1 VFDFP
6 GGSEYVGE
14 SMMRHLN
21 LIPLAVA
28 CLVLLAPACGEPPS
42 KPGNVLLV
50 IVDTARADHFST
62 FGYLRP
68 TSPNLDRLAAE
79 GQRFDSAWSQSPW
92 TLPSIATI
100 LTGQPPHVH
109 GATRGRQGI
118 HPVRDEV
125 ETLAQRL
132 SSVGYATAAFIN
144 VLWCAPEVSG
154 LDRGFDLYDHRET
167 DESNRGHRNA
177 AETTDAVL
185 AWLDRAG
192 DDPFFV
198 VTHYFD
204 PHLTYDPPPPHD
216 TIYERGDGA
225 RVPPGFGSASQVFAI
240 RDGRIR
246 LTPEQ
251 RESLIA
257 RYDGE
262 IRFTDEQ
269 FGRLR
274 DGLVQR
280 GLWDDTLVIFV
291 ADHGEEFWDHGG
303 FEHGHSH
310 HRELLRA
317 PLIVRRP
324 DGLSG
329 EVSDDRVR
337 QIDIAPTILDFAG
350 VEPPGDM
357 SGFVLGT
364 HDADY
369 AVAEGSL
376 WAGDLVSVRSD
387 RGTLILNR
395 DDGAATFYAPD
406 DTFEL
411 TPLPVESQDARDLL
425 DLLESLPAAG
435 TTETSP
441 NPLTEE
447 QLERLRSLG
456 YVQ

>member
-1 VFDFP
+1 
-6 GGSEYVGE
+6 
-14 SMMRHLN
+14 MMRRPN

-28 CLVLLAPACGEPPS
+28 CLVLLAPACGEPPPPP
-42 KPGNVLLV
+42 PGNVLLV
-50 IVDTARADHFST
+50 IVDTARADHLST

-79 GQRFDSAWSQSPW
+79 GQRFDAAWSQSPW

-109 GATRGRQGI
+109 GATRGERGI

-132 SSVGYATAAFIN
+132 RSVGYATAAFIN
-144 VLWCAPEVSG
+144 VLWCAPEISG
-154 LDRGFDLYDHRET
+154 LDRGFDLYDYHET

-177 AETTDAVL
+177 SETTDAVL
-185 AWLDRAG
+185 AWLDLAG
-192 DDPFFV
+192 DDPFFI

-204 PHLTYDPPPPHD
+204 PHLTYDPPAPYD
-216 TIYERGDGA
+216 TIYERGPGP
-225 RVPPGFGSASQVFAI
+225 RVPAGFGNASQVFAI

-246 LTPEQ
+246 LTPGQ

-274 DGLVQR
+274 EGLVQR
-280 GLWDDTLVIFV
+280 GRWDDTLVIV
-291 ADHGEEFWDHGG
+291 VGDHGEEFWEHGG

-310 HRELLRA
+310 HRELLRM

-324 DGLSG
+324 GGPSG
-329 EVSDDRVR
+329 AIIGDRVR

-350 VEPPGDM
+350 MERPDDQ

-364 HDADY
+364 HAADY

-411 TPLPVESQDARDLL
+411 EPLPVDSQEARDLL
-425 DLLESLPAAG
+425 GLLEALPALG
-435 TTETSP
+435 TQEANP

-456 YVQ
+456 YIR

>member
-1 VFDFP
+1 
-6 GGSEYVGE
+6 
-14 SMMRHLN
+14 MRRLN
-21 LIPLAVA
+21 LIPFAVA
-28 CLVLLAPACGEPPS
+28 CLVLLVPCCGEPSAP
-42 KPGNVLLV
+42 PGNVLLV
-50 IVDTARADHFST
+50 IIDTARADHLSA
-62 FGYLRP
+62 FGYSRD
-68 TSPNLDRLAAE
+68 TTPNLDRLAAD
-79 GQRFDSAWSQSPW
+79 GQRFDDAWSQSPW

-109 GATRGRQGI
+109 GAARGPRGI

-125 ETLAQRL
+125 QTLAQRL
-132 SSVGYATAAFIN
+132 RALGYATAAFIN

-154 LDRGFDLYDHRET
+154 LDRGFDVYDYHET
-167 DESNRGHRNA
+167 DESNRGHRDA

-192 DDPFFV
+192 DEPFFI

-204 PHLTYDPPPPHD
+204 PHLAYDPPAPYDSIFESGSGP
-216 TIYERGDGA
+216 

-246 LTPEQ
+246 LTPGQ

-274 DGLVQR
+274 EGLVQR
-280 GLWDDTLVIFV
+280 GRWDDTLVVVV

-310 HRELLRA
+310 HRELLRT

-324 DGLSG
+324 GGPSG
-329 EVSDDRVR
+329 EIIGDRVR
-337 QIDIAPTILDFAG
+337 QIDIAPTVLEFAG
-350 VEPPGDM
+350 MELSDDL

-364 HDADY
+364 HDAGY

-395 DDGAATFYAPD
+395 DDGEARYFAPED
-406 DTFEL
+406 KLEL
-411 TPLPVESQDARDLL
+411 KPLPIESEDARDLL
-425 DLLESLPAAG
+425 DLLEALPAIG
-435 TTETSP
+435 TTEATP
-441 NPLTEE
+441 RPLTEE
-447 QLERLRSLG
+447 QLDRLRSLG
-456 YVQ
+456 YIR

>member
-1 VFDFP
+1 
-6 GGSEYVGE
+6 
-14 SMMRHLN
+14 MRSLN
-21 LIPLAVA
+21 PIHIVIA
-28 CLVLLAPACGEPPS
+28 CLVLLAPACGEPSPP
-42 KPGNVLLV
+42 PGNVLLI

-62 FGYLRP
+62 FGYVRN
-68 TSPNLDRLAAE
+68 TTPNLDRLASE
-79 GQRFDSAWSQSPW
+79 GQRFEEAWSQSPW

-109 GATRGRQGI
+109 GATRGERGI

-125 ETLAQRL
+125 DTLAQRL
-132 SSVGYATAAFIN
+132 RAGGYATAAFIN

-154 LDRGFDLYDHRET
+154 LDRGFDVYDYRET
-167 DESNRGHRNA
+167 DESNRGQRDA

-185 AWLDRAG
+185 AWLARAG
-192 DDPFFV
+192 DDPFFI

-204 PHLTYDPPPPHD
+204 PHLTYDPPAPYD
-216 TIYERGDGA
+216 TMFEHGPGP
-225 RVPPGFGSASQVFAI
+225 RVPPGFGNASQVFAI
-240 RDGRIR
+240 RDGEIR
-246 LTPEQ
+246 LVPGQ

-274 DGLVQR
+274 AGLEQR
-280 GLWDDTLVIFV
+280 GRWDDTLVIVV

-310 HRELLRA
+310 HRELLRT

-324 DGLSG
+324 GGPSG
-329 EVSDDRVR
+329 ETVAGRVR
-337 QIDIAPTILDFAG
+337 QIDIVPTILDFAG
-350 VEPPGDM
+350 KELPEDLP
-357 SGFVLGT
+357 GFVLGT
-364 HDADY
+364 RDADY

-387 RGTLILNR
+387 RGTLILDR
-395 DDGAATFYAPD
+395 DDGAVTYYAPG
-406 DTFEL
+406 DTLEL
-411 TPLPVESQDARDLL
+411 TPLPVESEDARELL
-425 DLLESLPAAG
+425 SLLEALPATGSAA
-435 TTETSP
+435 TAPE
-441 NPLTEE
+441 PLNEE

-456 YVQ
+456 YIR